1 MRMNRLN
8 RKTLKEKYGI
18 DIWDEATTEAFQKTL
33 LDWYD
38 EEKRDLPW
46 RRTSDPYKIWVS
58 EIMLQQTQ
66 VITVIPYYER
76 FLEKYP
82 TIKDLAESNED
93 ELLKIWE
100 GLGYYSRVK
109 NMRFAANQIMEQFDG
124 EFPSKPKDIQ
134 SLKGVGPY
142 TAGAISSIA
151 FNLPEPAVDG
161 NLMRVLARLFEID
174 LDVKKQ
180 SNRKVFEAVT
190 RAIIDQNRPGDFN
203 QALMDLGATIST
215 PKNYN
220 PELSPV
226 KEFDRSYLNET
237 WEKYPVS
244 SKNKK
249 AKPVTYF
256 ALIIKNQ
263 DGDYL
268 LEKRPNKELLAN
280 MWTFPLVSENQLE
293 KSDWKRIGQETYE
306 VLNNTD
312 IIMIQDIIKT
322 TYHVKT
328 NLSNQINGVVTHVF
342 SHLKWTIYLLDGVTN
357 SVNLEIPDQCEW
369 VSEDVIDDYVFPVVQ
384 QKMWQEYFKPTLF

>member
-1 MRMNRLN
+1 MD
-8 RKTLKEKYGI
+8 RKTLEEKYNI
-18 DIWDEATTEAFQKTL
+18 NIWDEETTKDFQKTL

-38 EEKRDLPW
+38 DQKRDLPW
-46 RRTSDPYKIWVS
+46 RKTSDPYKIWVS

-66 VITVIPYYER
+66 VITVIPYYEK

-93 ELLKIWE
+93 ELLKVWE

-109 NMRFAANQIMEQFDG
+109 NMRVAANQVMEEFDG
-124 EFPSKPKDIQ
+124 KFPTNPKDIK
-134 SLKGVGPY
+134 SLKGIGPY

-151 FNLPEPAVDG
+151 FSLPEPAVDG

-190 RAIIDQNRPGDFN
+190 REIIDQERPGDFN

-226 KEFDRSYLNET
+226 KEFNQSYLNET
-237 WEKYPVS
+237 WDEYPVS

-268 LEKRPNKELLAN
+268 LEKRPNNGLLAN
-280 MWTFPLVSENQLE
+280 MWTFPLVSEDQLE
-293 KSDWKRIGQETYE
+293 ISEWKSIGQETYE
-306 VLNNTD
+306 VLED
-312 IIMIQDIIKT
+312 SDLKMIEEITEATYQIKP
-322 TYHVKT
+322 K
-328 NLSNQINGVVTHVF
+328 LSNQINGVITHVF
-342 SHLKWTIYLLDGVTN
+342 SHLKWTIYLLDGATK
-357 SVNLEIPDQCEW
+357 SEKLDIPDQCEW
-369 VSEDVIDDYVFPVVQ
+369 VSEDSIDAYAFPVVQ
-384 QKMWQEYFKPTLF
+384 QKMWREYFNLTLF